1 VSQPLRSRVRR
12 DWSIRDWS
20 VPILAAIAY
29 IPFFLSSPGEVSA
42 DTKAYLYLNPGRLLA
57 SAAFLWDPNYGA
69 GTVPHQNIG
78 YLFPMGPYYWL
89 TNVVGIPAWIAQR
102 FWLGSITFAAGVG
115 VLYLLSTLNWKHR
128 GAAFVA
134 ALVYALTPY
143 QLAYTARISAVLLPW
158 AGLPWMVALTI
169 RSVRRGGW
177 RDPALFALVVLVI
190 GGTNA
195 TSLLLAG
202 LAPALWVIL
211 AVVLGEVSLQRALAA
226 CLRIG
231 VLVLTTSLWWI
242 FGLVDQGKYGINY
255 LDVSETVKTV
265 SSGSSPTEV
274 LRGLGNW
281 FFYGGDAVG
290 TWINQSID
298 FTQHRWLILVSFAI
312 PLLAL
317 AAAMI
322 IRWRHRA
329 YFAALVVVGTVVA
342 VGAYP
347 YSNPTSLGS
356 IFKGFA
362 TGSSV
367 GLALRSTPRAVPLVA
382 LGVAG
387 LIAAGLAALAPLH
400 RWTRLTAVG
409 LAGALALINF
419 VPVWRDGY
427 VADRVAFPENIPS
440 YWTKAGAAIQA
451 VGDSTRAM
459 ELPGSDFAA
468 YQWGDTVD
476 PIMPAISSRPWVSR
490 ELIPFGSPQ
499 SANLLIALDH
509 RLQEGTFEPAS
520 LAPVARMMNS
530 GTVVLRTDL
539 QYERYNTPEPRVLW
553 QEFTN
558 PRPAGIGKP
567 ETFGPTTPHIAT
579 AVPLFNEHDLITATT
594 PWPPKVALFP
604 VSGVANI
611 VSAAPTT
618 QPVVVDG
625 DGEGLVDLA
634 AAGVLNG
641 ESTVLYSA
649 ALKGSS
655 LTQALHSGADLVVT
669 DSNRKRAERWG
680 NVRDSTGY
688 TETANEQPLVV
699 DSEDFR
705 LTPFPGAGTDTQT
718 VDQLGGVQSVEATS
732 YGQHAYYTPDERPT
746 NALDG
751 DPNTAWRVAGEDN
764 PVGQQLQI
772 KLDSPVTT
780 DHINLVQPLTG
791 DNFRTLTQV
800 QLLFDGAHPVTV
812 NLGPSS
818 LVEAGQ
824 TVAFSR
830 RRFHELTIVL
840 EATNIG
846 TRAGYGGI
854 NGVGFS
860 EVRIPGVHADQTVR
874 LPTDLL
880 QRAGTASLQHTLV
893 LEMSRLRYDPSA
905 RYRQDEELDLARTF
919 TLPTARGFTLTGQA
933 RVDPNA
939 PDTVL
944 DSVLGTTGPGVAYS
958 ASAHLAGDTAARAS
972 SAFDGAATTAW
983 TTPFGNPIGQWV
995 EATLA
1000 APITM
1005 DHLNL
1010 AVVADGKHSV
1020 PTQLQLSTD
1029 SGTTRTITVP
1039 AITDQPVEGATV
1051 SVPVSFPAVTGRAF
1065 RLTIT
1070 AVRPETTVDYTTH
1083 QPIDLPVAI
1092 AEAGMPGVAG
1102 PAHPATV
1109 DSGCRSDLLS
1119 VDGHAVP
1126 VRITGSSTAAVSD
1139 NTLSL
1144 AACDTTP
1151 ELSAGHH
1158 TLNSVPGQA
1167 LGLDVD
1173 RVVLTSAP
1181 GGAPALPTALGT
1193 PRTATHSTVTV
1204 TSSGTTSF
1212 NLSVH
1217 SSDGKPMWLI
1227 LGQSYDAGWQATVSG
1242 GAKLI
1247 GKQLVNGYANGWEI
1261 APTKAGTFTVQ
1272 LRWVGQTLI
1281 WIGLALSGLAILA
1294 CLALIWIERRRRPDL
1309 DVRDPEPRLAN
1320 PLVSGGARPPPRVIA
1335 VTALIAGVAA
1345 GVSTRPWIGLF
1356 VAAAVAA
1363 ALCWP
1368 RARVVLT
1375 AGTVGSLGLA
1385 ALYVI
1390 VQQGRY
1396 RYPAIFS
1403 WPSNFGSAA
1412 DLAWL
1417 AVMLLGADA
1426 VVQIV
1431 RHRVARHP
1439 EPPDP
1444 AGEPEP
1450 AVHA

>member
-1 VSQPLRSRVRR
+1 MSQPVQSRVRR
-12 DWSIRDWS
+12 DWFIRDWS
-20 VPILAAIAY
+20 IPILAAIAY
-29 IPFFLSSPGEVSA
+29 IPFFLSDPGKVSA
-42 DTKAYLYLNPGRLLA
+42 DTKAYLYLNPSRLLA

-78 YLFPMGPYYWL
+78 YLFPMGPYYVL
-89 TNVVGIPAWIAQR
+89 TNALGVPAWVAQR

-128 GAAFVA
+128 GAAFAA
-134 ALVYALTPY
+134 ALIYALTPY

-202 LAPALWVIL
+202 LAPFLWLVL
-211 AVVLGEVSLQRALAA
+211 AVVLGEVSLRRAVQAS
-226 CLRIG
+226 LRIG

-312 PLLAL
+312 PLLGL
-317 AAAMI
+317 AAAMV

-329 YFAALVVVGTVVA
+329 YFAALIVVGTVVA

-347 YSNPTSLGS
+347 YNNPTSLGS

-362 TGSSV
+362 TGSTV

-387 LIAAGLAALAPLH
+387 LVAAGLAALAPIN
-400 RWTRLTAVG
+400 RWTRLTAIG
-409 LAGALALINF
+409 LVGALALINF

-427 VADRVAFPENIPS
+427 VADRVAFPENIPT
-440 YWTKAGAAIQA
+440 YWTKAGSAIQA

-468 YQWGDTVD
+468 YQWGNTVD
-476 PIMPAISSRPWVSR
+476 PIMPAISSRPWVAR

-558 PRPAGIGKP
+558 PLPAGIGKP
-567 ETFGPTTPHIAT
+567 DTFGPTTPNIAT

-611 VSAAPTT
+611 ISTAPTT
-618 QPVVVDG
+618 QPVVVAG

-649 ALKGSS
+649 ALNGTA
-655 LTQALHSGADLVVT
+655 LTDAVKAGADLVVT
-669 DSNRKRAERWG
+669 DSNRKRAQRWG
-680 NVRDSTGY
+680 TVRDNTGY
-688 TETANEQPLVV
+688 TETTNEQPLVV

-705 LTPFPGAGTDTQT
+705 LTPFPGAGTATQT
-718 VDQLGGVQSVEATS
+718 VNELGGVQSVEASS
-732 YGQHAYYTPDERPT
+732 YGEHAYYTPDQRPA

-772 KLDSPVTT
+772 KLDRPVTT
-780 DHINLVQPLTG
+780 DHINLAQPLNG
-791 DNFRTLTQV
+791 DNYRTLTQV
-800 QLLFDGAHPVTV
+800 KLLFDGGHPVTV
-812 NLGPSS
+812 TLGPSS

-824 TVAFSR
+824 TVPFSR
-830 RRFHELTIVL
+830 RKFHTLTIEL

-846 TRAGYGGI
+846 QRAGYGGI

-860 EVRIPGVHADQTVR
+860 EVRIPGVHLDQTVR

-880 QRAGTASLQHTLV
+880 SRVGTASLQHTLV
-893 LEMSRLRYDPSA
+893 LEMTRLRYDPSA
-905 RYRQDEELDLARTF
+905 RYRQDEELDLARTV
-919 TLPTARGFTLTGQA
+919 TLPTARAFTLTGQA

-939 PDTVL
+939 PDSVL
-944 DSVLGTTGPGVAYS
+944 DSVLGTTGPGVTYS
-958 ASAHLAGDTAARAS
+958 ASAHLAGSTAARAS
-972 SAFDGAATTAW
+972 SAFDGSPTTAW
-983 TTPFGNPIGQWV
+983 TTPFGNPVGQWIA
-995 EATLA
+995 ATLDT
-1000 APITM
+1000 PITM

-1010 AVVADGKHSV
+1010 SVVADTKHSV

-1029 SGTTRTITVP
+1029 TGQTRTITLP
-1039 AITDQPVEGATV
+1039 AIADQPAEGATTT
-1051 SVPVSFPAVTGRAF
+1051 VPVSFPAVTGRSF

-1070 AVRPETTVDYTTH
+1070 ATRPETTRDYTTLR
-1083 QPIDLPVAI
+1083 PIDLPVAI
-1092 AEAGMPGVAG
+1092 AETGMPGVPA

-1109 DSGCRSDLLS
+1109 DTGCRSDLLS
-1119 VDGHAVP
+1119 VDGHPVP
-1126 VRITGSSTAAVSD
+1126 IRITGSSSAATSD

-1151 ELSAGHH
+1151 QLTAGSN
-1158 TLNSVPGQA
+1158 TVNSVPGQP

-1173 RVVLTSAP
+1173 RVVLASAP
-1181 GGAPALPTALGT
+1181 GGAAATPAALGT

-1227 LGQSYDAGWQATVSG
+1227 LGQSYDAGWHATVSG
-1242 GAKLI
+1242 GATLV

-1261 APTKAGTFTVQ
+1261 DPTRAGTFTVQ

-1294 CLALIWIERRRRPDL
+1294 CLWLIWIERKRKADL
-1309 DVRDPEPRLAN
+1309 QIRDPQPRLAN
-1320 PLVSGGARPPPRVIA
+1320 PLLSGGARPPPKTIA
-1335 VTALIAGVAA
+1335 LTALILGVVA
-1345 GVSTRPWIGLF
+1345 GVSTRPGIGLF
-1356 VAAAVAA
+1356 VAAAVVA
-1363 ALCWP
+1363 ALWWP
-1368 RARVVLT
+1368 RARAVLT
-1375 AGTVGSLGLA
+1375 AGCVGSLGLA

-1390 VQQGRY
+1390 VQEGRY

-1403 WPSNFGSAA
+1403 WPSNFGSA
-1412 DLAWL
+1412 DNFAWL
-1417 AVMLLGADA
+1417 AIMLLGADA

-1431 RHRVARHP
+1431 RHHAARD
-1439 EPPDP
+1439 PDP
-1444 AGEPEP
+1444 PEP
-1450 AVHA
+1450 AADPEPATHT